1 MDTALKKSVV
11 TLNSQ
16 FRNHTND
23 PNSCDFITI
32 PGFLTGQHGNTAY
45 NVQKGQPLFYGIE
58 KIGLLDATFYE
69 HSDEGPIIATKTG
82 LGISPTSITVTGSI
96 AAFPNSGILYVQN
109 TGEQIWYGSRNIL
122 MNTFNNCIRT
132 FNGTTSVIIPG
143 AVKFYLVGEPYLY
156 IRLTEPSIGP
166 LEAVEVSSKSAH
178 YNRFFA
184 KIPIDVSKQNIQQY
198 FNHDSRWSQ
207 WSNWTNFSQ
216 PFPYIERLRME
227 TFRFYGNTMYPY
239 PNPDSD
245 FTKSLPINITL
256 RIEAH
261 ENKMWENRGVVI
273 DADEDE
279 LESSG
284 EEEGFY

>member
-16 FRNHTND
+16 FRNHDTE

-45 NVQKGQPLFYGIE
+45 TVQKGQPLFFGIE
-58 KIGLLDATFYE
+58 QIGLLDATFYE
-69 HSDEGPIIATKTG
+69 TSNNSPVSTTTTGFLITDTTG
-82 LGISPTSITVTGSI
+82 LNATSLTN
-96 AAFPNSGILYVQN
+96 FPSSGIIYVEE
-109 TGEQIWYGSRNIL
+109 TEEQIWYNSKSTTID
-122 MNTFNNCIRT
+122 NCIRG
-132 FNGTTSVIIPG
+132 FNGTTATAAG
-143 AVKFYLVGEPYLY
+143 ATTFYLVGEPYLY

-166 LEAVEVSSKSAH
+166 LEAVEVSSNSVH
-178 YNRFFA
+178 HNRFFA
-184 KIPIDVSKQNIQQY
+184 KIPIDASKPNIQQY
-198 FNHDSRWSQ
+198 YNHDAKWSQ

-261 ENKMWENRGVVI
+261 ENKMWENRGVVV
-273 DADEDE
+273 DAEEDE
-279 LESSG
+279 
-284 EEEGFY
+284 EEEEFY

>member
-16 FRNHTND
+16 FRNHDTE

-45 NVQKGQPLFYGIE
+45 TVQKGQPLFYGIE

-69 HSDEGPIIATKTG
+69 TSNNSPVSTTTTGFLITDTTG
-82 LGISPTSITVTGSI
+82 LNATSLTN
-96 AAFPNSGILYVQN
+96 FPSSGIIYVEE
-109 TGEQIWYGSRNIL
+109 TEEQIWYNSKSTTID
-122 MNTFNNCIRT
+122 NCIRG
-132 FNGTTSVIIPG
+132 FNGTTATAAG
-143 AVKFYLVGEPYLY
+143 ATTFYLVGEPYIY

-166 LEAVEVSSKSAH
+166 LEAVEVSSNSAH
-178 YNRFFA
+178 HNRFFA
-184 KIPIDVSKQNIQQY
+184 KMPIDVSKTNIQQY

-239 PNPDSD
+239 PNPNSD

-261 ENKMWENRGVVI
+261 ENKMWENRGLVV
-273 DADEDE
+273 DAEEDEDE
-279 LESSG
+279 DE
-284 EEEGFY
+284 FY